1 MDEIYVKRDW
11 QNHLIPSDEYS
22 LEIVQKFKKDAPKL
36 ITVKGKRNL
45 EFHQK
50 YFVMLQVIY
59 EIQNHFDNFEAM
71 RYWITMKAGYY
82 DTIMAPNGNLIYQPK
97 SVSFAKMDEI
107 EFQKVYD
114 GVIQVALVH
123 KDICGGITKEDLL
136 KEAESKIMQFT

>member
-1 MDEIYVKRDW
+1 MAEIYVKRDW
-11 QNHLIPSDEYS
+11 QNHLIPTDQYS
-22 LEIVQKFKKDAPKL
+22 LDIVKKIRQDAPRVVT
-36 ITVKGKRNL
+36 ITGKRNL

-50 YFVMLQVIY
+50 FFVLLNTIY
-59 EIQNHFDNFEAM
+59 EIQNHFDNFEAF
-71 RYWITMKAGYY
+71 RYWIVMKAGHY
-82 DTIMAPNGNLIYQPK
+82 DIIEAPNGKLIYKAK